1 MKKLDA
7 YRLYL
12 ILEGAASFLFSMI
25 FVASSIYQVTVAQL
39 SALELVL
46 VGTTLELSV
55 FLFEVPTGVVADIKS
70 RRLSIIIGYVLI
82 GAGFLLEGAVPLFWT
97 ILLAQVLWGLG
108 YTFTSGANQA
118 WISDEIG
125 EDRAARAF
133 LRASQVGSLSGLA
146 GLVLGVLI
154 GRRQVNL
161 PILVGGM
168 LLIGLAIFLAIFMP
182 ETGFQ
187 PTPRGE
193 RSTWQHM
200 LDTFKDGV
208 RTVRRRPLLADIL
221 WIGFFYGLYSEGF
234 DRLWTK
240 HMLDDFTLPVLAG
253 ATPMV
258 WNGLIQAGQA
268 LLGTLAIEV
277 VHRRIDTGKFRHL
290 LVTMFVVTAV
300 LAAALF
306 AFAQMGD
313 SFLFMILAL
322 WAISVSRQVIGPLY
336 TTWVN
341 QKLDPQVRAT
351 VISMSS
357 QVDAIGQ
364 ISGGPLVGVLGQRFS
379 VRAAITASSL
389 LLLPNLA
396 LFLRSGRRHEED
408 QAVRLLEVE
417 S

>member
-1 MKKLDA
+1 MKKIDA

-12 ILEGAASFLFSMI
+12 ILSGSVSLLMGMI
-25 FVASSIYQVTVAQL
+25 FTASSIYQVTVARL

-70 RRLSIIIGYVLI
+70 RRLSIIIGYILI
-82 GAGFLLEGAVPLFWT
+82 GAGFLLEGSIPLFGT

-108 YTFTSGANQA
+108 FTFTSGATQA
-118 WISDEIG
+118 WITDEIG
-125 EDRAARAF
+125 EERAARAF
-133 LRASQVGSLSGLA
+133 LRSGQIGSLGGLGGLA
-146 GLVLGVLI
+146 LGVLT
-154 GRRQVNL
+154 GFQYVNF
-161 PILVGGM
+161 PILLGGG
-168 LLIGLAIFLAIFMP
+168 LLIALAIFLMIFMP
-182 ETGFQ
+182 ETGFR

-200 LDTFKDGV
+200 LDTFKDGL
-208 RTVRRRPLLADIL
+208 RTVRSRPLLVDIL

-240 HMLDDFTLPVLAG
+240 HMLDNFTLPVIAG
-253 ATPMV
+253 FTPIV
-258 WNGLIQAGQA
+258 WNGLIRAGQA
-268 LLGTLAIEV
+268 VFGALAIEI
-277 VHRRIDTGKFRHL
+277 VHRRIDTGKFRHIL
-290 LVTMFVVTAV
+290 GTMFAVTTV

-306 AFAQMGD
+306 ILAQMGD
-313 SFLFMILAL
+313 SFLLMVVVL
-322 WAISVSRQVIGPLY
+322 WVISVSRQVIDPLY

-341 QKLDPQVRAT
+341 QKLDSQVRAT

-364 ISGGPLVGVLGQRFS
+364 ISGGPFVGLLGQRFS
-379 VRAAITASSL
+379 VRAALTASSM

-396 LFLRSGRRHEED
+396 LFMRSNRRKDIETVPVTLD
-408 QAVRLLEVE
+408 SQG
-417 S
+417 